1 MRPEKE
7 FLSNEIQ
14 DWLEGSAY
22 VLFVD
27 YTGLRAEEF
36 RELRH
41 RLAAAGARCRV
52 AKNQALTRI
61 LRKARGLPEE
71 WTLKGQVAAIAHGDL
86 IAAAKVLRN
95 FTAEF
100 TRPRM
105 AGGLLDQVLLSAR
118 DAGALADLPGREELL
133 ARLLGLLQAPATRLL
148 CVLAEPSRA
157 LARALAAH
165 ETQMGGEPPEG

>member
-7 FLSNEIQ
+7 VFSNEIQ
-14 DWLEGSAY
+14 EWLEGSVY

-36 RELRH
+36 RELRQ

-61 LRKARGLPEE
+61 LRQTRSLPEE
-71 WTLKGQVAAIAHGDL
+71 WALRGQVAAIAHGDP
-86 IAAAKVLRN
+86 IAAAKVLKN
-95 FTAEF
+95 FAAEF
-100 TRPRM
+100 TRPKVV
-105 AGGLLDQVLLSAR
+105 GGVLENGLLGASEAT
-118 DAGALADLPGREELL
+118 ALAELPGREELL
-133 ARLLGLLQAPATRLL
+133 AKLLGLLQAPATRLL

-157 LARALAAH
+157 LARTLAAH
-165 ETQMGGEPPEG
+165 EKQLGGGSPE